1 MTYEQSKWLY
11 DIFQK
16 HGFNE
21 CVEAFEQNI
30 EILGYDEKLN
40 RLKQVCLQKLEK
52 TTVGRSEYIQ
62 TEIGKYEQCLR
73 DCIDQ
78 INDIRCCDVYNIMKI
93 IWNYVLSKT
102 IIDELRKQVE
112 EKEPKTIPNE
122 LNNDNTKMILQ
133 KAIDAGLCDDNYKWE
148 KTNRLLAYF
157 VDKACEYLEISIG
170 QYDGREKV
178 KWKPFEKLFGIDNLA
193 QAKKDYQ
200 REGQIPKG
208 SEIVD
213 RIFNSN

>member
-1 MTYEQSKWLY
+1 MDNMIKEIGLLQEYDQIKIRNDIEKRIIPQALDVLRETPCEFERYIEQEIESAKNAKIKMIESFYLPGAIHYKISKIY
-11 DIFQK
+11 VY
-16 HGFNE
+16 N
-21 CVEAFEQNI
+21 
-30 EILGYDEKLN
+30 DE
-40 RLKQVCLQKLEK
+40 RLKAL
-52 TTVGRSEYIQ
+52 
-62 TEIGKYEQCLR
+62 
-73 DCIDQ
+73 
-78 INDIRCCDVYNIMKI
+78 N
-93 IWNYVLSKT
+93 
-102 IIDELRKQVE
+102 ELREQVE

-133 KAIDAGLCDDNYKWE
+133 RAIDEGLCDDNYKWE

>member
-1 MTYEQSKWLY
+1 
-11 DIFQK
+11 
-16 HGFNE
+16 
-21 CVEAFEQNI
+21 
-30 EILGYDEKLN
+30 
-40 RLKQVCLQKLEK
+40 
-52 TTVGRSEYIQ
+52 
-62 TEIGKYEQCLR
+62 
-73 DCIDQ
+73 
-78 INDIRCCDVYNIMKI
+78 MKI
-93 IWNYVLSKT
+93 TWNYVLSKT

-133 KAIDAGLCDDNYKWE
+133 KAIDAGLCDDNYKWK
-148 KTNRLLAYF
+148 KTKRLLAYF

>member
-1 MTYEQSKWLY
+1 M
-11 DIFQK
+11 
-16 HGFNE
+16 
-21 CVEAFEQNI
+21 AF
-30 EILGYDEKLN
+30 
-40 RLKQVCLQKLEK
+40 
-52 TTVGRSEYIQ
+52 
-62 TEIGKYEQCLR
+62 
-73 DCIDQ
+73 
-78 INDIRCCDVYNIMKI
+78 
-93 IWNYVLSKT
+93 
-102 IIDELRKQVE
+102 
-112 EKEPKTIPNE
+112 P
-122 LNNDNTKMILQ
+122 
-133 KAIDAGLCDDNYKWE
+133 
-148 KTNRLLAYF
+148 AYF

>member
-1 MTYEQSKWLY
+1 MTYAQSRWLY
-11 DIFQK
+11 DILQE
-16 HGFNE
+16 HGFE
-21 CVEAFEQNI
+21 VCVRAFEQNI
-30 EILGYDEKLN
+30 ETLGYDNELN
-40 RLKQVCLQKLEK
+40 RQKQLCLQKLEI
-52 TTVGRSEYIQ
+52 TTIGRSEYIQ

-73 DCIDQ
+73 DCMNQ
-78 INDIRCCDVYNIMKI
+78 INDIRFCDVYNIMKI
-93 IWNYVLSKT
+93 TWNYVLSKT

-112 EKEPKTIPNE
+112 EKEPKSIPNE
-122 LNNDNTKMILQ
+122 LYHDNTKMILQ
-133 KAIDAGLCDDNYKWE
+133 KAIDAGLCDDNYKWG